1 MCRAQHSE
9 AKINKQEF
17 IMQILYVY
25 LHIMY
30 VCSYVRR

>member
-17 IMQILYVY
+17 IMQILYIILCIY
-25 LHIMY
+25 IM
-30 VCSYVRR
+30 